1 MTESNKEE
9 INKLL
14 DNNDFVNM
22 IRTYLNKKNQKPDN
36 IEVQVENTKNNSPD
50 IKENERKSKSI
61 KTVTIQKRQASSNS
75 ENMNREEKKDTEAQK
90 KDETDKSFNMNGNK
104 DINIELGNNDN
115 IDKNNKE
122 ALNETLKEEYNNIL
136 ESFGIKDKLKEHQE
150 NLNNDNSQIN
160 KDEKNKSKNKS
171 TESLSKNSI
180 SSSSSGNND
189 ARHLLRK
196 KRNNKYESEELICK
210 NIYQNKNSSP
220 SLILLSKIIEEFTF
234 GLVLDT
240 LLKSNLNENI
250 KLYSMLRGLID
261 SEGINK
267 VILMLLK
274 FK

>member
-250 KLYSMLRGLID
+250 KLDSMLRGLID